1 MNSRSKEIMSILQE
15 ECAEVIQAISKVNRF
30 GIDEVFENRSNRERL
45 EEEIGDVMCLMGL
58 LIDDGIVDE
67 KRIESA
73 ARNKLD
79 RLKRWSTI

>member
-1 MNSRSKEIMSILQE
+1 MNKRSKEIMSILQE

-30 GIDEVFENRSNRERL
+30 GLDEKFEDRSNRDRL

-58 LIDDGIVDE
+58 LIDEGVVDE
-67 KRIESA
+67 KRIELA
-73 ARNKLD
+73 VKNKLD